1 MCATHVHHRVV
12 MRREEAADKQVTLVM
27 TNCSRGTFPPTTS
40 VFTAG
45 THTHTHNTHILSQAG
60 HECHRL
66 VMIATLSPLTLVQ
79 ISLDLLNDI
88 IQWVPR
94 ENLVQH
100 IAEGGRRGEDRWRV
114 DGGRK
119 KRGQMESGWREEGER
134 TDGE

>member
-1 MCATHVHHRVV
+1 
-12 MRREEAADKQVTLVM
+12 
-27 TNCSRGTFPPTTS
+27 
-40 VFTAG
+40 
-45 THTHTHNTHILSQAG
+45 
-60 HECHRL
+60 
-66 VMIATLSPLTLVQ
+66 MIATLSPLTLVQ

>member
-1 MCATHVHHRVV
+1 
-12 MRREEAADKQVTLVM
+12 
-27 TNCSRGTFPPTTS
+27 
-40 VFTAG
+40 
-45 THTHTHNTHILSQAG
+45 
-60 HECHRL
+60 
-66 VMIATLSPLTLVQ
+66 MIATLSPLTLVQ

-100 IAEGGRRGEDRWRV
+100 IAEGGRRGEDRGRV

>member
-1 MCATHVHHRVV
+1 
-12 MRREEAADKQVTLVM
+12 MRREETADKQVTLVM

-45 THTHTHNTHILSQAG
+45 THTHTHTHTHTQHTLSQAG

-79 ISLDLLNDI
+79 INLDLLNDF

-100 IAEGGRRGEDRWRV
+100 IAGEGR
-114 DGGRK
+114 
-119 KRGQMESGWREEGER
+119 
-134 TDGE
+134 

>member
-1 MCATHVHHRVV
+1 
-12 MRREEAADKQVTLVM
+12 
-27 TNCSRGTFPPTTS
+27 
-40 VFTAG
+40 
-45 THTHTHNTHILSQAG
+45 
-60 HECHRL
+60 
-66 VMIATLSPLTLVQ
+66 MIATLSPLTLVQ

-119 KRGQMESGWREEGER
+119 RRGQK
-134 TDGE
+134 DGDLKE